1 MKKVISPN
9 EARENLFEIIKSVNE
24 NSTPIEINGP
34 TENKSAVIM
43 SVKEY
48 NAIKETLYLLNNGTL
63 DQIHKRMHDKSGF
76 TDISNGINW
85 DKI

>member
-1 MKKVISPN
+1 MISPD

-24 NSTPIEINGP
+24 DSTPIEIIGSAEDN
-34 TENKSAVIM
+34 SAVIM

-48 NAIKETLYLLNNGTL
+48 RAIKETLYLLNNGTL
-63 DQIHKRMHDKSGF
+63 SEVHERMHDKSGF
-76 TDISNGINW
+76 TDITNGINW